1 MFPPERRT
9 KKCESH
15 KSHQLEV
22 ANRKTNPIEALSIV
36 SLISISRLWSVFFQ
50 CHLITGISS
59 SAVMKKICGP
69 RLSTLLL
76 ISKTELLS
84 RQNVRQVRCAKSF
97 CTGSRYL
104 TKTGVFGGSYPSW
117 PWPKNEISTLYVTR
131 RRENFLLR
139 GSGTASR
146 RLD

>member
-1 MFPPERRT
+1 M
-9 KKCESH
+9 
-15 KSHQLEV
+15 
-22 ANRKTNPIEALSIV
+22 ANRKTNPIEALSIM

-104 TKTGVFGGSYPSW
+104 TKTGVFVGSYPSW
-117 PWPKNEISTLYVTR
+117 PWPKNEISTLYVKR